1 MIGELRLQLEQ
12 SSSAFTLS
20 DRKARLDFRE
30 ALSHGADVVGFTEV
44 AERHAALADACD
56 TSGYQL
62 LLPGE
67 GDTALA
73 VRGRH
78 EVIAVGTVTVVPG
91 EKGPAAAG
99 GHGPRAVQMA
109 TIRPFGTR
117 EHVTVCEAHWV
128 TKAADTGGQQ
138 LAMAL
143 DLARLIRIHAKGP
156 RLGFWMGDTNN
167 PDRRR
172 DFTTLDRAL
181 RKGELTSCWDELGEW
196 PPTHGGV
203 RGPTLDVVGSYDPDR
218 RVECARARVWPAENS
233 DHRPVSAWYTV
244 RPLGRT

>member
-1 MIGELRLQLEQ
+1 MIDELRLQLEQ
-12 SSSAFTLS
+12 ASSAFTLS
-20 DRKARLDFRE
+20 DRKARADFRE

-44 AERHAALADACD
+44 AARHAALGDVCD

-62 LLPGE
+62 LLPTD

-73 VRGRH
+73 VRGIH
-78 EVIAVGTVTVVPG
+78 KVLQASTIGSVPG
-91 EKGPAAAG
+91 EKGPASGG
-99 GHGPRAVQMA
+99 GHGPRTIQLAVV
-109 TIRPFGTR
+109 RPFGTR
-117 EHVTVCEAHWV
+117 EHFAVCEAHWV

-138 LAMAL
+138 LAMTM
-143 DLARLIRIHAKGP
+143 DLARIIRIHAKGS

-167 PDRRR
+167 PDRRG
-172 DFTTLDRAL
+172 DFTTVDRAL

-244 RPLGRT
+244 RPLRRP